1 MDIEEALRRL
11 LMLGLPL
18 VPLACGDRDVTSQ
31 GGFMCQ
37 APVSPFDVMGSIL
50 RSDPSDG
57 DPAAWDLCAEGGDCT
72 TTCAAV
78 ARANLAVG
86 FVSVAT
92 CKRIEVG
99 AVRGGDAG
107 GAGGS
112 TTGSA
117 DDGGPA
123 SDVDAA
129 SSDAASDAVAVD
141 AITLHVTGTAGPG
154 CTGRRPEG
162 MVEVGAPAR
171 GTPSG
176 RWLARAAALEAASVP
191 AFRRL
196 ARELGV
202 HGAPEQL
209 VRAARAG
216 VAEESRHAI
225 LMARAARTRGAT
237 PRAFRVAPMGVRPL
251 LAVAVENAREGC
263 VRETLG
269 ALNAVHQAARAA
281 DPALREAFKEI
292 ARDESRHARL
302 AWEVDAWARSVLPT
316 RVAHLVDDARCE
328 EGARL
333 VAELACA
340 STAPA
345 LARELGLPPA
355 AIARSLARR
364 ARQALWAA

>member
-1 MDIEEALRRL
+1 
-11 LMLGLPL
+11 
-18 VPLACGDRDVTSQ
+18 
-31 GGFMCQ
+31 
-37 APVSPFDVMGSIL
+37 
-50 RSDPSDG
+50 
-57 DPAAWDLCAEGGDCT
+57 
-72 TTCAAV
+72 
-78 ARANLAVG
+78 
-86 FVSVAT
+86 VAT

-99 AVRGGDAG
+99 AVRGADAG
-107 GAGGS
+107 GTSGS

-117 DDGGPA
+117 DDGGPT
-123 SDVDAA
+123 SDADGA
-129 SSDAASDAVAVD
+129 SSEAGSDAVVVDAIVVD

-196 ARELGV
+196 ARELEV
-202 HGAPEQL
+202 HGAPQRL
-209 VRAARAG
+209 VRAARAA
-216 VAEESRHAI
+216 VAEESRHTI
-225 LMARAARTRGAT
+225 LMARAARARGAT
-237 PRAFRVAPMGVRPL
+237 PRAFRVPPMGVRPL

-269 ALNAVHQAARAA
+269 ALTAVYQATRAA
-281 DPALREAFKEI
+281 DPALRAAFKEI
-292 ARDESRHARL
+292 VRDESRHARL
-302 AWEVDAWARSVLPT
+302 AWEVNVWARSVLPT
-316 RVAHLVDDARCE
+316 RVAHLVDDARRE

-333 VAELACA
+333 VSELACA

-355 AIARSLARR
+355 AIARSQARH